1 MFFIIS
7 FSFRERNAT
16 KILLGQNQS
25 LLVFEACNFASNLAY
40 YQLVVALASYP
51 GWSLP
56 RPVLQGLAQTSAGL
70 ALGSAFYHGS
80 HTSLGGQADTVL
92 IRLMAFIM
100 HQASLDGLPG
110 RMKTPVLMDLEMK
123 SRNMTGVAMS
133 QVVTDMF
140 RMENTSR

>member
-1 MFFIIS
+1 MAS
-7 FSFRERNAT
+7 LSFRERNAT
-16 KILLGQNQS
+16 EILLGQNQS

-40 YQLVVALASYP
+40 YQLVVALANYP